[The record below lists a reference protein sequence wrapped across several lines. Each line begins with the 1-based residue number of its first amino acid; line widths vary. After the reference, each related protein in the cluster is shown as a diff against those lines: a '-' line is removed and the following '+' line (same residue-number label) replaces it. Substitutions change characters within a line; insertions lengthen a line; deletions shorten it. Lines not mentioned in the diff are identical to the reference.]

1 MKYYLAH
8 PFDSRKAMRQWEL
21 ETEVQYDIEIINPFY
36 DIGRCDVEP
45 IDDGT
50 KARYEGLNSTE
61 LVNRDL
67 SAIWSCGGVIAYVNG
82 DLSYGTIM
90 EIVYAKQFGREV
102 HLICTNGQ
110 ENHPWLLHHSDFI
123 YTSLEDFACSL

>member
-61 LVNRDL
+61 LVNRDGYKDTFKNHTNRIIWKGCILVHTPKTNLPMPVFFNVLFNAIISAKFL
-67 SAIWSCGGVIAYVNG
+67 S
-82 DLSYGTIM
+82 
-90 EIVYAKQFGREV
+90 
-102 HLICTNGQ
+102 
-110 ENHPWLLHHSDFI
+110 
-123 YTSLEDFACSL
+123 